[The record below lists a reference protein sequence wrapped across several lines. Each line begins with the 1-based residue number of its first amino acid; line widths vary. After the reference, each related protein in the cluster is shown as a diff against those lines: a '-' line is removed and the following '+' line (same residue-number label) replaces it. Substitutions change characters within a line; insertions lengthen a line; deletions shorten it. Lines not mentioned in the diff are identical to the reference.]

1 MSDRGYGYYPEEE
14 GGLYTA
20 GLLTGGGLKSF
31 REGKPK
37 KGVPTVS
44 VPSLTWGI
52 SRLQRVGRGAQLK
65 NTKWWGFM
73 QKALEE
79 AREKYL
85 ASLTEEEKK
94 KYLAGKKKQ
103 LEAKDKKVQKLE
115 LVRKALEGLKGDT
128 KEKTAENIAKALLK
142 EGNPKTRVLRSAM
155 AILYP
160 ELKEKRDNKGGY
172 PALKQYKVKGLIHVP
187 RKKPKGTS
195 YIGFKNPIKVDEEK
209 INERLERLEEVIER
223 MIEHKEP
230 KEELIEKIVHKKEPK
245 EEEFVEAKPPPK
257 TRTRTRTTR
266 RAIEVEE

>member
-1 MSDRGYGYYPEEE
+1 MTTRGYGYYPEEE

-37 KGVPTVS
+37 KGEKTVS

-52 SRLQRVGRGAQLK
+52 SRLQRAGRGAQLK

-85 ASLTEEEKK
+85 ASLTEEEKQ
-94 KYLAGKKKQ
+94 KYLAGKRRQ
-103 LEAKDKKVQKLE
+103 LVAKDRKAQKLE
-115 LVRKALEGLKGDT
+115 LFRSVLQELKGDT
-128 KEKTAENIAKALLK
+128 KEKTAENIAKALLQ

-160 ELKEKRDNKGGY
+160 DLKQQRDNKGGY

-187 RKKPKGTS
+187 RGKLKGTS
-195 YIGFKNPIKVDEEK
+195 YIGFKNPIKTDEEK
-209 INERLERLEEVIER
+209 INRRIEKLEGIIEKLSASV
-223 MIEHKEP
+223 KEQP
-230 KEELIEKIVHKKEPK
+230 KEEVVVEKPK
-245 EEEFVEAKPPPK
+245 PKPKRRTAEE
-257 TRTRTRTTR
+257 
-266 RAIEVEE
+266 